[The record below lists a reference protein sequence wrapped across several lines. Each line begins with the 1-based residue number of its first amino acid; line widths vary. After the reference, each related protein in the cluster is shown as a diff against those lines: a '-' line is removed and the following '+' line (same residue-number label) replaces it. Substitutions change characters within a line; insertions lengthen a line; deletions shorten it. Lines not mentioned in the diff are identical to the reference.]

1 MCELVAVI
9 ANIWPFCGDQVWWAS
24 GSLITKE
31 KDHVEEKGL
40 VMIRVTY

>member
-9 ANIWPFCGDQVWWAS
+9 ANIWLFCGDQVWWAS

-31 KDHVEEKGL
+31 NDLVEEKGL